1 MRGARLTA
9 HSPAASAVAAIW
21 TLLFALPLQAAEEAA
36 APEKF
41 LGLPVELWKTA
52 NLLLFLGLLV
62 YFLGKPFNQFFRKR
76 REGLDELLDR
86 AKTDREQALVLA
98 AEMRVRLSKIE
109 SEVVEIRRRGAEEGE
124 TEKAAQLAAAEKEAE
139 NLRRS
144 AAEEIDRRLA
154 SAKQELARAASS
166 LAAARAKEILAQS
179 ITDEDR
185 KRLLDDSVQNI
196 SRIQ

>member
-1 MRGARLTA
+1 MKERRFAPRF
-9 HSPAASAVAAIW
+9 PAAAAG
-21 TLLFALPLQAAEEAA
+21 LLLLVALPLRAAEEAA

-62 YFLGKPFNQFFRKR
+62 YFLGKPFNEFFRKR
-76 REGLDELLDR
+76 REGLDELLDK
-86 AKTDREQALVLA
+86 AKADREQALALA
-98 AEMRVRLSKIE
+98 AEMRARLSKLE
-109 SEVVEIRRRGAEEGE
+109 SEVVEIRRRGSEEGE
-124 TEKAAQLAAAEKEAE
+124 AEKAAQLAAAEKDAE

-154 SAKQELARAASS
+154 SAKQELALAASN
-166 LAAARAKEILAQS
+166 LAAARAKEILAQT

-185 KRLLDDSVQNI
+185 KRLLDDSVQKI